1 MNEKMPIL
9 VLRKNKVAK
18 KIFTDICHKWGLN
31 EQHSALLL
39 NPNALKHNV
48 LSNDSIIR
56 ISHLI
61 AIYKALFVLAP
72 EGRNGWI
79 KKPNDKFNG
88 KSALYIMTR
97 DLNGIIEVRNYLDS
111 QFH

>member
-18 KIFTDICHKWGLN
+18 KIFTDICQKWGLN

-48 LSNDSIIR
+48 LSSDSMIR

-61 AIYKALFVLAP
+61 AIYKALFILVH
-72 EGRNGWI
+72 EGRNEWI
-79 KKPNDKFNG
+79 KKPNDKFKG